1 MDAAARIPSTSSLGI
16 AMPPL
21 ASRAKPQ
28 PVVVHLLLVLMVAPV
43 CCEHA
48 VGRALHCFPASDNTT
63 RRRLD
68 YSDCQAFLELRLFNA
83 ARISRL

>member
-1 MDAAARIPSTSSLGI
+1 
-16 AMPPL
+16 
-21 ASRAKPQ
+21 
-28 PVVVHLLLVLMVAPV
+28 MVAPV